1 MADQVLDAGES
12 VADADFVPSPGHGPE
27 AKDPVPPPPSVPG
40 CALPGDVPHF
50 VGRRRELDGL
60 RADIDRPG
68 LATLGG
74 KVADGSR
81 VLLIAGRPGS
91 GRTALAVHLARDVA
105 ARYADGQHFVRLT
118 GSGGERTPPEQAAR
132 ALLRA
137 LGAGSPLP
145 EAEPGEVYAA
155 LRAAL
160 AGRRTVLVLDDV
172 SHADQLLPLL
182 PEGPGSLVVATS
194 EGPLPGVPDVRPCTL
209 GGLDTAAS
217 VDLLSQAIGPTRV
230 TCDPRAAETLVQE
243 CAGHPTALRLVAAWL
258 AAQPRLS
265 VTDATSR
272 LRAVPDEPAPPAKTA
287 AKTGPQ
293 AGRGA
298 VPPAEPEAAAA
309 TGSDGAP
316 GTGTEAGSERVAGS
330 GPKARAEVTA
340 KPEAGPAP
348 AAASVAHA
356 TAPEA
361 SPRATAPPQLVRAF
375 RLVYDSLPPTAARML
390 RLLALAPAGLVDSH
404 IASALAGCSVT
415 AAQSTLDDL
424 AAHGLLH
431 GDPVDPPLPP
441 QYRVPGCLEPLL
453 RALLET
459 RDRTG
464 EVQLAR
470 ARMLERTVR
479 LLQSCRITLEP
490 DGSPGRASLEGLP
503 RSMRFASRSAAAV
516 WLRARLPALL
526 AAAHAA
532 VADGELDTLARRL
545 VANLVRALGVDPADR
560 ETAGERY
567 QLHALVLDVAT
578 RRGLPREKAAAL
590 INLADLDVEA
600 GRTREALDR
609 YRLALGEAR
618 TGDDGEAEG
627 RAMEAI
633 GGTYLELDD
642 PQRAA
647 DWYGR
652 ALALRLARGETGHAA
667 RLHGRLGALHT
678 YAGRYGPALREWRAA
693 AGAHRRLGDLPAQ
706 ARALSE
712 AARVQEYAGH
722 PEDALRTCRDAL
734 YWARQAGDE
743 RLEGA
748 VLLRMADTLDRL
760 GDPGG
765 ARLQRAAAKR
775 LLSPGEVPG

>member
-1 MADQVLDAGES
+1 M
-12 VADADFVPSPGHGPE
+12 
-27 AKDPVPPPPSVPG
+27 
-40 CALPGDVPHF
+40 PHF

-74 KVADGSR
+74 RVADGSR
-81 VLLIAGRPGS
+81 VLLVAGRPGS

-118 GSGGERTPPEQAAR
+118 GSGGERVPPEQAAR

-137 LGAGSPLP
+137 LGAPPPVP
-145 EAEPGEVYAA
+145 EADPGEVYAA

-172 SHADQLLPLL
+172 AHADQLLPLL

-217 VDLLSQAIGPTRV
+217 VDLLSQAIGSTRV

-272 LRAVPDEPAPPAKTA
+272 LREVPDEPAPSPKAAPKPAANGGRAPASPGDSA
-287 AKTGPQ
+287 AAPRTGPDGAAESAR
-293 AGRGA
+293 AGDGPESGPGKGA
-298 VPPAEPEAAAA
+298 RPAAGAPAAGEPGPPGPPGRDGAAAA
-309 TGSDGAP
+309 A
-316 GTGTEAGSERVAGS
+316 A
-330 GPKARAEVTA
+330 
-340 KPEAGPAP
+340 AP
-348 AAASVAHA
+348 AVVS
-356 TAPEA
+356 EA
-361 SPRATAPPQLVRAF
+361 PRATAPPQLVRAF
-375 RLVYDSLPPTAARML
+375 RLVHGALAPTAARML

-431 GDPVDPPLPP
+431 TDPVEPPLPP

-459 RDRTG
+459 RDRAA

-479 LLQSCRITLEP
+479 LLQSCRLTLEP
-490 DGSPGRASLEGLP
+490 DGHPGRASLEGLP
-503 RSMRFASRSAAAV
+503 RSMRFASRAAAAA

-526 AAAHAA
+526 AAARAA

-545 VANLVRALGVDPADR
+545 VANLVRALGMDLGDR
-560 ETAGERY
+560 ETATSRY
-567 QLHALVLDVAT
+567 QLHNLVLDVAT

-600 GRTREALDR
+600 GRTRQALDR

-618 TGDDGEAEG
+618 AGDDGEAEG

-633 GGTYLELDD
+633 AGTYLELED
-642 PQRAA
+642 PQRAT

-652 ALALRLARGETGHAA
+652 ALALRQARGETAHAA

-678 YAGRYGPALREWRAA
+678 YGGRYGTALREWRAA
-693 AGAHRRLGDLPAQ
+693 AGAHRRLGDVPAQ

-748 VLLRMADTLDRL
+748 VLVRMADTLDRL

-765 ARLQRAAAKR
+765 ARLQRAVAKR
-775 LLSPGEVPG
+775 LLNPGEVAD

>member
-27 AKDPVPPPPSVPG
+27 AVAAAPPPPPVPE
-40 CALPGDVPHF
+40 CALPEDAPHF

-74 KVADGSR
+74 RVADGSR
-81 VLLIAGRPGS
+81 VLLVAGRPGS

-105 ARYADGQHFVRLT
+105 ARYTDGQHFVRLT
-118 GSGGERTPPEQAAR
+118 GSGGERTPPDQAAR

-137 LGAGSPLP
+137 LGAVSPAP
-145 EAEPGEVYAA
+145 EAAPGEVYAA

-172 SHADQLLPLL
+172 AHADQLLPLL
-182 PEGPGSLVVATS
+182 PDGPGSLVVATS

-217 VDLLSQAIGPTRV
+217 VDLLSQAIGSVRV

-258 AAQPRLS
+258 AAQPGLS

-272 LRAVPDEPAPPAKTA
+272 LREVPDEPSPSSPAKPEA
-287 AKTGPQ
+287 DPGTGP
-293 AGRGA
+293 GA
-298 VPPAEPEAAAA
+298 VPAVEPEAAPR
-309 TGSDGAP
+309 TGSPAA
-316 GTGTEAGSERVAGS
+316 AGSGTDRGPRS
-330 GPKARAEVTA
+330 GPKADSGKPA
-340 KPEAGPAP
+340 KPVAGDPAAGGDAAPPAP
-348 AAASVAHA
+348 AP
-356 TAPEA
+356 APEA
-361 SPRATAPPQLVRAF
+361 ARATAPPQLVRAF
-375 RLVYDSLPPTAARML
+375 RLVHGSLPPTAARML

-431 GDPVDPPLPP
+431 ADPVEPPLPP

-453 RALLET
+453 RALLES
-459 RDRTG
+459 RDRAG
-464 EVQLAR
+464 DVQLAR

-479 LLQSCRITLEP
+479 LLQSCRLTLEP
-490 DGSPGRASLEGLP
+490 EGHPGRASLEGLP
-503 RSMRFASRSAAAV
+503 RSMRFASRAAAAV

-526 AAAHAA
+526 AAARAA

-545 VANLVRALGVDPADR
+545 VANLVRALGMDLGDR
-560 ETAGERY
+560 ETATSRY

-600 GRTREALDR
+600 GRTRQALDR

-652 ALALRLARGETGHAA
+652 ALALRQARGETGHAA

-678 YAGRYGPALREWRAA
+678 YGGRYGTALREWRAA
-693 AGAHRRLGDLPAQ
+693 AGAHRRLGDVPAQ

-734 YWARQAGDE
+734 YWSRQAGDK

-765 ARLQRAAAKR
+765 ARLQRAVAKR
-775 LLSPGEVPG
+775 LLNPGEVAD

>member
-12 VADADFVPSPGHGPE
+12 VADAEFVPSPGHGPE
-27 AKDPVPPPPSVPG
+27 ATAPAPSPPSVPG
-40 CALPGDVPHF
+40 CALPEDVPHF
-50 VGRRRELDGL
+50 VGRRREMEGL

-74 KVADGSR
+74 KVPDGSR
-81 VLLIAGRPGS
+81 VLLVAGRPGS
-91 GRTALAVHLARDVA
+91 GRTALAVHLARDVT
-105 ARYADGQHFVRLT
+105 ARYPDGQHFVRLT

-137 LGAGSPLP
+137 FGAGSPPP

-172 SHADQLLPLL
+172 SHAEQLLPLL

-217 VDLLSQAIGPTRV
+217 VDLLSQAIGSTRV

-265 VTDATSR
+265 VTDATGR
-272 LRAVPDEPAPPAKTA
+272 LRAVPDEPLAAPRKLEADGEPAGEADSAPPAPA
-287 AKTGPQ
+287 
-293 AGRGA
+293 
-298 VPPAEPEAAAA
+298 AEPEAA
-309 TGSDGAP
+309 
-316 GTGTEAGSERVAGS
+316 
-330 GPKARAEVTA
+330 
-340 KPEAGPAP
+340 
-348 AAASVAHA
+348 
-356 TAPEA
+356 
-361 SPRATAPPQLVRAF
+361 PRATAPPQLVRAF
-375 RLVYDSLPPTAARML
+375 RLVYDSLPPAAARLL

-431 GDPVDPPLPP
+431 TDPVEPPLPP

-453 RALLET
+453 RSLLET
-459 RDRTG
+459 RDRAG

-490 DGSPGRASLEGLP
+490 DGSPGRSSLEGLP
-503 RSMRFASRSAAAV
+503 RSMRFESRPAAAG

-526 AAAHAA
+526 AAARAA

-545 VANLVRALGVDPADR
+545 VAHLVRALGVDPADD
-560 ETAGERY
+560 TVGERY

-600 GRTREALDR
+600 GRTRQALDR

-618 TGDDGEAEG
+618 AGDDGEAEG

-652 ALALRLARGETGHAA
+652 ALALRQARGETGHAA
-667 RLHGRLGALHT
+667 RLHGRLGSLHT
-678 YAGRYGPALREWRAA
+678 YGGRYGTALREWRAA
-693 AGAHRRLGDLPAQ
+693 AGAHRRLGDVPAQ

>member
-1 MADQVLDAGES
+1 MVFPLAAAAGSRRQNGRVPVADQVLDAGES

-40 CALPGDVPHF
+40 CALPEDLPHF

-118 GSGGERTPPEQAAR
+118 GSGGDRTPPEQAAR

-272 LRAVPDEPAPPAKTA
+272 LRAVPDEPKA
-287 AKTGPQ
+287 ASKVTPK
-293 AGRGA
+293 
-298 VPPAEPEAAAA
+298 AEPDA
-309 TGSDGAP
+309 
-316 GTGTEAGSERVAGS
+316 
-330 GPKARAEVTA
+330 
-340 KPEAGPAP
+340 AP
-348 AAASVAHA
+348 AAAASGTEKDVVPPVAGA
-356 TAPEA
+356 APEPEA

-431 GDPVDPPLPP
+431 ADPVEPPLPP

-503 RSMRFASRSAAAV
+503 RSMRFGSRSAAAV

-600 GRTREALDR
+600 GRTRQALDR

>member
-40 CALPGDVPHF
+40 CALPEDLPHF

-118 GSGGERTPPEQAAR
+118 GSGGDRTPPEQAAR
-132 ALLRA
+132 SLLRA

-272 LRAVPDEPAPPAKTA
+272 LRAVPDEPKAA
-287 AKTGPQ
+287 AKVTPKAEPDAAPAAPASGTEKD
-293 AGRGA
+293 A
-298 VPPAEPEAAAA
+298 VPP
-309 TGSDGAP
+309 
-316 GTGTEAGSERVAGS
+316 V
-330 GPKARAEVTA
+330 
-340 KPEAGPAP
+340 AGPAP
-348 AAASVAHA
+348 E
-356 TAPEA
+356 PEA

-431 GDPVDPPLPP
+431 ADPVDPPLPP

-503 RSMRFASRSAAAV
+503 RSMRFGSRSAAAI

-600 GRTREALDR
+600 GRTRQALDR